1 MASGVSTRKL
11 RSGIWRPERERVRTA
26 TSELDGEIGILCKEV
41 WDSRQTLD
49 FRRHKAY
56 GGHRTLGIVPGGWQ
70 HACAWLGTRKMRSQ
84 KNCMGMYVGC
94 SGYNLS
100 HIKSNIMKKA
110 KLEYLNSNEVKIHAA
125 MRRNIVERKS
135 CLTRSAPP
143 SKPTRFLEKSSAS
156 TSRISK

>member
-84 KNCMGMYVGC
+84 KNCMGMYGW
-94 SGYNLS
+94 
-100 HIKSNIMKKA
+100 IDKKFKKA
-110 KLEYLNSNEVKIHAA
+110 
-125 MRRNIVERKS
+125 RK
-135 CLTRSAPP
+135 
-143 SKPTRFLEKSSAS
+143 KVFFENFLRATFRASGEQEKN
-156 TSRISK
+156 